1 MKRFLLLLLHLLL
14 LVVPASA
21 SAYEVYDIT
30 CENVVSIRIERLKDT
45 VGNIT
50 SLGDYHTVYFE
61 LTPHAAEAFVRL
73 RDASPMIPIMFREKL
88 YPLENLRIIS
98 HRRPIALRAFALTAH
113 GDHGITFIAVKEHDA
128 FDLARTVCPA
138 LTPAKVLVDGRLVD
152 PAPADASASLIV
164 DGPPPTS
171 AGLAFDISCGN
182 VSKVIIIR
190 DKARSFDLRTEHDFV
205 HSIFFKLKPE
215 AEDALE
221 PLMEASKKL
230 NRQGGEH
237 YRVPLAITANGQ
249 PLRSDAPEVGGGGSR
264 SIHTFIIN
272 EQDAFESARA
282 VCPTAPI
289 EFIVLPK
296 WSASEQQ

>member
-1 MKRFLLLLLHLLL
+1 MKLLLLLLLHLLL

-152 PAPADASASLIV
+152 PDPANPPV
-164 DGPPPTS
+164 PQVTFPPTGDLPYELS
-171 AGLAFDISCGN
+171 CDNVASVDIVRHTEDDFPG
-182 VSKVIIIR
+182 V
-190 DKARSFDLRTEHDFV
+190 RTPEGSV
-205 HSIFFKLKPE
+205 HLVFFALKPAAADLFQPILDE
-215 AEDALE
+215 
-221 PLMEASKKL
+221 SRKL
-230 NRQGGEH
+230 TPRPGAPGEFTH
-237 YRVPLAITANGQ
+237 RKIAVTTGGQ
-249 PLRSDAPEVGGGGSR
+249 PLPSDIPEIEAHSGRTVNTYIFR
-264 SIHTFIIN
+264 
-272 EQDAFESARA
+272 EADARATARA
-282 VCPTAPI
+282 VCPSAPVRLFTPPNPI
-289 EFIVLPK
+289 RR
-296 WSASEQQ
+296 

>member
-1 MKRFLLLLLHLLL
+1 MKLLLLLLLHLLL

-30 CENVVSIRIERLKDT
+30 CENIVSIRIERLKDT

-61 LTPHAAEAFVRL
+61 LTPQAAKAFVRL

-88 YPLENLRIIS
+88 YPRENLRIIS
-98 HRRPIALRAFALTAH
+98 HRRSIALRAFALTAH

-138 LTPAKVLVDGRLVD
+138 LVPSKVLVAGRLVD
-152 PAPADASASLIV
+152 PAPADTSASLIV

-171 AGLAFDISCGN
+171 ASLAFDISCGN
-182 VSKVIIIR
+182 ISKILIVR
-190 DKARSFDLRTEHDFV
+190 TEDRFLDLRAAQDSI
-205 HSIFFKLKPE
+205 HSVYFKLKPE

-221 PLMEASKKL
+221 LLVEASRKL
-230 NRQGGEH
+230 YRQGTEH

-249 PLRSDAPEVGGGGSR
+249 PLRNDAPEVGGDGSR
-264 SIHTFIIN
+264 SIRTRIIK
-272 EQDAFESARA
+272 EQDAFDTARA

-289 EFIVLPK
+289 ELIIPPK
-296 WSASEQQ
+296 WPASGQ